1 MCIYFVTWHSA
12 KLHTYTFNLVNPS
25 GFISSNSF
33 ISVSNRSCAELDR
46 KSRPL
51 VTAAMSDWQE
61 AKSSYGIFSFMNWV
75 FFFWDD
81 CFLLV
86 MVPASAKTNWY
97 SCVSQS
103 SDRLFTSSSR
113 VLTKL
118 PRVCVATARK
128 AGRLPY
134 ATRIEHTLVE
144 QRFYSAGDPH
154 TFAARQIWKFGEV
167 FFKKNI
173 HFTGPWDW
181 PYNNCKA
188 WTKNEIENFSRELW
202 MQFETCLSGEGF
214 WLVRESVWRAF
225 PPPVLDCWFPQEG
238 LQAETCEVLHDDQTT
253 RKGFLIIFFCNSR
266 FYFPNR
272 LP

>member
-144 QRFYSAGDPH
+144 QKFDSAGNPSHICGKTDLK
-154 TFAARQIWKFGEV
+154 IWGV
-167 FFKKNI
+167 FFLKKNI
-173 HFTGPWDW
+173 HLTGPWDW
-181 PYNNCKA
+181 PYNHCMA
-188 WTKNEIENFSRELW
+188 WTKNEI
-202 MQFETCLSGEGF
+202 
-214 WLVRESVWRAF
+214 
-225 PPPVLDCWFPQEG
+225 
-238 LQAETCEVLHDDQTT
+238 
-253 RKGFLIIFFCNSR
+253 
-266 FYFPNR
+266 
-272 LP
+272 